1 MLNDTVR
8 STDLLDCELLHS
20 KPFYFSDKNS
30 NSTNTV
36 QFYDLNLHKGKQ
48 TSQTATAACV
58 GIYLPVNMVTY
69 PNNAPINL

>member
-36 QFYDLNLHKGKQ
+36 QFYDLNLHKVKAADISDSYSCLCRHLSA
-48 TSQTATAACV
+48 SQH
-58 GIYLPVNMVTY
+58 GYLSK
-69 PNNAPINL
+69 